1 MLTIE
6 LESWIKAANNP
17 TEKHP
22 DHTGKQQQYTPYTPR
37 GETWHE
43 ISFIQHEN
51 IIRMYWL

>member
-6 LESWIKAANNP
+6 LESWNKAANNSA
-17 TEKHP
+17 EKHP
-22 DHTGKQQQYTPYTPR
+22 NHTGKQQQYTPYTPR

-51 IIRMYWL
+51 MICMYWL

>member
-6 LESWIKAANNP
+6 LDSWNKATYSSA
-17 TEKHP
+17 EEHP
-22 DHTGKQQQYTPYTPR
+22 DHNGKQQQYTSYTPR
-37 GETWHE
+37 GKTWHE

>member
-6 LESWIKAANNP
+6 LDSWNKATYSSA
-17 TEKHP
+17 EEHP
-22 DHTGKQQQYTPYTPR
+22 DHKGKQQQYTPYTPR

-51 IIRMYWL
+51 MICMYWL